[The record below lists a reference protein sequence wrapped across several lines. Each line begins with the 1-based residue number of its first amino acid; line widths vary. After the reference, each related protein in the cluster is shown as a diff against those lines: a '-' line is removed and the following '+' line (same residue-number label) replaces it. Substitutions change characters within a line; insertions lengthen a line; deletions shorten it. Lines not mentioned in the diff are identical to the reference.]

1 MITFAKQLLCHADEK
16 IIRTKDI
23 GITGTSVFDS
33 AHDSRNNHRVPKYIR
48 ADESILVCLQNVL
61 CRFPDL

>member
-1 MITFAKQLLCHADEK
+1 MITFAKQLLCHVDEK

-23 GITGTSVFDS
+23 GITGIDS